1 MNVTIHEYEAAV
13 AERDK
18 EKAARI
24 EAQAKVQK
32 LTEERNNV
40 GLAIDR
46 ALSGVVHEH
55 PLACRL
61 HAIADMR
68 ADLDRANQALRDKAL
83 EAEELQRNMDI
94 ADGIIE
100 MRGAVIRDLQQQ
112 IDDLKAR
119 LGAAFLQGAI
129 V

>member
-1 MNVTIHEYEAAV
+1 MNVTIHEYEAVV

-32 LTEERNNV
+32 LTEERNNA

-46 ALSGVVHEH
+46 ALSGVVHDH

-68 ADLDRANQALRDKAL
+68 ADLDRAKQALRDKTL
-83 EAEELQRNMDI
+83 EAEELQRNLDI
-94 ADGIIE
+94 ADGVIE
-100 MRGAVIRDLQQQ
+100 MRRLCIEDLQKR
-112 IDDLKAR
+112 IDELLQAAK
-119 LGAAFLQGAI
+119 GAKCTT
-129 V
+129 